1 MWLGF
6 FICLFLGFCLFV
18 FVLVGF
24 CLVGWLCLFVYAFV
38 SFAGFI
44 KPVSTEVLGVHEM
57 QIGSITVQV
66 ITGDITKEDTE
77 VIVNISNP
85 TFDGQGGILLKM

>member
-1 MWLGF
+1 MF
-6 FICLFLGFCLFV
+6 CVLF
-18 FVLVGF
+18 
-24 CLVGWLCLFVYAFV
+24 FV

-44 KPVSTEVLGVHEM
+44 KPVSTEVLGVYEM

-85 TFDGQGGILLKM
+85 TFDAQGGILFNM